1 MAIFSA
7 IATMTT
13 KEIYVL
19 LGFFL
24 LVGLQILRMV
34 EEQRREAR
42 RAQIEDPQASHPA
55 EQGTTSHAT
64 VESYAL

>member
-7 IATMTT
+7 IATITM
-13 KEIYVL
+13 KEIYVV

-34 EEQRREAR
+34 EEQRREAPSTDR
-42 RAQIEDPQASHPA
+42 GP
-55 EQGTTSHAT
+55 TSVAPCRT
-64 VESYAL
+64 RNYVACTG

>member
-7 IATMTT
+7 IATITM
-13 KEIYVL
+13 KEIYVVL
-19 LGFFL
+19 AFFL

-42 RAQIEDPQASHPA
+42 RAQIKDF
-55 EQGTTSHAT
+55 
-64 VESYAL
+64 